1 MFDFE
6 LPISMETLFI
16 GLAVVA
22 LIAGVGI
29 WYWRYSKQ
37 SAPVPALPVQNVMKA
52 ESIATEEKEEK
63 EDRGTPGQKTTET
76 ASKA

>member
-6 LPISMETLFI
+6 LPFSMETLFI
-16 GLAVVA
+16 GLAVVT

-29 WYWRYSKQ
+29 WYWRYSKK
-37 SAPVPALPVQNVMKA
+37 AAPALPVPVQNVMKA
-52 ESIATEEKEEK
+52 ESVEEK
-63 EDRGTPGQKTTET
+63 EDQDDRGNPGQKTTET

>member
-6 LPISMETLFI
+6 LPFSMETLFI

-22 LIAGVGI
+22 LVAGVGI

-37 SAPVPALPVQNVMKA
+37 SAPALPVPVQNVMKA
-52 ESIATEEKEEK
+52 ESVED
-63 EDRGTPGQKTTET
+63 DRGTPGQKTTET